1 MESTAR
7 WIDGLKFETTFSTGH
22 TIALDTSAEQGGGDD
37 GPRPVEMLLA
47 GLAGCTGM
55 DVIAI
60 LRKKRQDVTCFT
72 VRVTGDR
79 GDAPPRTFTRIHVV
93 YEVEGRSVDLEAVRQ
108 AVLLSE
114 EKYCS
119 VAAMLRR
126 AAPITS
132 EIVLREAKS

>member
-1 MESTAR
+1 MESIAR
-7 WIDGLKFETTFSTGH
+7 WVDGLTFEATFSTGH
-22 TIALDTSAEQGGGDD
+22 MISMDTSPEQGGGNN

-55 DVIAI
+55 DVLAI
-60 LRKKRQDVTCFT
+60 LRKKRQDVKVFRVL
-72 VRVTGDR
+72 VRGDR
-79 GDAPPRTFTRIHVV
+79 REEHPRMFTGIHVI
-93 YEVEGRSVDLEAVRQ
+93 YEISGKGIDIEGVRQ

-119 VAAMLRR
+119 VAAMLRS

-132 EIVLREAKS
+132 EVRVLEG